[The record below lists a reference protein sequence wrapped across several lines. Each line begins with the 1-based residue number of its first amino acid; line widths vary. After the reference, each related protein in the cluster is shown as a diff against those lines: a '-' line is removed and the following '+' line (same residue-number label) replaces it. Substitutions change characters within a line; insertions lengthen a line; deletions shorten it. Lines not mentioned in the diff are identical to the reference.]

1 MQALRAVHIVFGWT
15 AIGVNAL
22 AGVVALVAFGVP
34 RARGRWV
41 WVVTIVAE
49 AMMMLEVVMGVVL
62 LSGDRY
68 EVERFHMFY
77 GFVAFLTV
85 GLAFQYRDAFRGRTE
100 LLYGLVG
107 LFMMGLGLRA
117 VVEVGA

>member
-15 AIGVNAL
+15 AIGANAL

-85 GLAFQYRDAFRGRTE
+85 GLAFQYRDALRGRAE